1 MGHLPCRGWPRPDL
15 AAARVVH
22 APGSRKRLP
31 ASLVSLTVV
40 ADLRSALAVPRPKV
54 SVPRR
59 IDRAVERP
67 RLLRDL
73 AGAPSG
79 PRPNGDSG
87 PEVLLACAPAG
98 YGKTTMLADFADEQ
112 RAAGVPVA
120 WVTCDRD
127 DDGTAFW
134 GAVILAATEA
144 APDSATVLAGL
155 DAPTGPADATFV
167 ANLIGVLGD
176 EVPGII
182 LVLDDVHEVRA
193 REVLDGLQHLVQW
206 ADARVRVAL
215 GCRFEPPIGLHRL
228 RLTGR
233 LREVRA
239 AQLAFTPQE
248 ADEFWDRH
256 DIVLDADARAVLHTL
271 TEGWPAGLRMAALSL
286 EHGDPATFV
295 AEFSGADRPVA
306 DYLAG
311 EVLVRLPDDVVD
323 FLLRTCV
330 VEDLSVDL
338 AARLSGRDDSAAM
351 LDELAQRNALVVP
364 LDRSG
369 TWFRYHA
376 LLRTYLGA
384 AVGRRDPGE
393 AAVLRVAAATWF
405 LEQRDPAQALE
416 LASTAGDGG
425 LVEQILLT
433 HGLGLVLAGAGAAVS
448 RAIGLLPVPQDTA
461 PAVLVHRALLAVD
474 EGDISTADEALAV
487 LAAVP
492 DDGTS
497 ARMTSLRKAA
507 ALHRARLAAD
517 LAVARSSDLVE
528 DVGPLRLPADL
539 DPDVRLLVLA
549 DRGALRLF
557 EGDHLRARRDLLQ
570 AIDLA
575 QAAGLHS
582 IQLYCKNLVAGTYLA
597 QNDFAQARTSAEK
610 AIAFAT
616 ARGWDRTPTLAYS
629 YMLAGWTAFQLL
641 HPEEAAT
648 WAAVSLD
655 VIDTTIDVEVEG
667 AARTGEAIIAF
678 DEPPQRRPALDRL
691 QRTTAWLTER
701 GASPALTALA
711 APHELRMCLGLVEW
725 HRAEQAVERA
735 EMRLGAT
742 GDVAVLQAQLASARG
757 RPADAKRLV
766 RPVLAGDLV
775 PIRTTA
781 CTTAWLLEALLAER
795 SDRRP
800 AATEALLEALQ
811 TAAPTGATRPFFDAG
826 TEVHVLLLQ
835 LRGRAGHLEPVLDSV
850 LTGIA
855 HVLEWQGAAAS
866 TGSALPPGS
875 TTAPSGGWLT
885 ERELVVLR
893 DLPSMMTLGE
903 IAAAQGISLNT
914 VKTHVRSIYA
924 KLGAGTRREAIGIA
938 RGLGLL

>member
-1 MGHLPCRGWPRPDL
+1 M
-15 AAARVVH
+15 A
-22 APGSRKRLP
+22 
-31 ASLVSLTVV
+31 T
-40 ADLRSALAVPRPKV
+40 LRSALAVPRPKV

-73 AGAPSG
+73 TGTPFDDPAATPSPDLGAGPV
-79 PRPNGDSG
+79 
-87 PEVLLACAPAG
+87 VLLACAPAG
-98 YGKTTMLADFADEQ
+98 YGKTTMLADWTDQQ

-134 GAVILAATEA
+134 SAVILAATEV

-155 DAPTGPADATFV
+155 DAPAGPADSMFV

-176 EVPGII
+176 EVPGIV

-193 REVLDGLQHLVQW
+193 REVLDGIQHLVEW
-206 ADARVRVAL
+206 ADSRVRVAL

-233 LREVRA
+233 LHEVRA
-239 AQLAFTPQE
+239 AQLAFTAEE
-248 ADEFWDRH
+248 ADDFWSRH
-256 DIVLDADARAVLHTL
+256 DIVLDSESRAVLLTL
-271 TEGWPAGLRMAALSL
+271 TEGWPAGMRMAALSL

-330 VEDLSVDL
+330 VEDLSVEL
-338 AARLSGRDDSAAM
+338 AVRLSGREDSAAM
-351 LDELAQRNALVVP
+351 LDDLAQRNALVVP

-376 LLRTYLGA
+376 LLRTYLA
-384 AVGRRDPGE
+384 AALRRRDPGE
-393 AAVLRVAAATWF
+393 MAALRVLAAQWF
-405 LEQRDPAQALE
+405 LEQREPGEALE
-416 LASTAGDGG
+416 LASAAGDAE
-425 LVEQILLT
+425 LVERILLA
-433 HGLGLVLAGAGAAVS
+433 HGLGLLLGGAGPSVR
-448 RAIGLLPVPQDTA
+448 RAIGQLPPSQDDA

-474 EGDISTADEALAV
+474 EGDVGAADEALAV
-487 LAAVP
+487 LATVP
-492 DDGTS
+492 DDGEDR
-497 ARMTSLRKAA
+497 RMTSLRKAA

-517 LAVARSSDLVE
+517 LVVAHASDLVA
-528 DVGPLRLPADL
+528 DVGPSHLPADL

-557 EGDHLRARRDLLQ
+557 EGDHRRARRDLLQ

-575 QAAGLHS
+575 KAANLHS
-582 IQLYCKNLVAGTYLA
+582 IELYCKNLVAGTHVA
-597 QNDFAQARTSAEK
+597 ENDFVQARTAAEK
-610 AIAFAT
+610 AIAFAA

-629 YMLAGWTAFQLL
+629 YMLAGWTSFQVLR
-641 HPEEAAT
+641 PEEAAT
-648 WAAVSLD
+648 WAAISLD
-655 VIDTTIDVEVEG
+655 VIDATIDVEVEG

-678 DEPPQRRPALDRL
+678 DEPPQRRLALDRL
-691 QRTTAWLTER
+691 ERTTAWLADR

-711 APHELRMCLGLVEW
+711 APHELRMCLSLGEW
-725 HRAEQAVERA
+725 HRAEQGVERA
-735 EMRLGAT
+735 ETRLGAS
-742 GDVAVLQAQLASARG
+742 GDVAVLQAMLASARG
-757 RPADAKRLV
+757 RPADARRLL
-766 RPVLAGDLV
+766 RPVLSGELT
-775 PIRTTA
+775 PLRTTA
-781 CTTAWLLEALLAER
+781 STTAWLLEALLAER
-795 SDRRP
+795 SDRHP
-800 AATEALLEALQ
+800 AATEALLSALHS
-811 TAAPTGATRPFFDAG
+811 AAPTGATRPFFDAG
-826 TEVHVLLLQ
+826 TEVHTLLSQ
-835 LRGRAGHLEPVLDSV
+835 LRGRAGHLEPVLDAV
-850 LTGIA
+850 LTGIT
-855 HVLEWQGAAAS
+855 HVLDWQGAATTSA
-866 TGSALPPGS
+866 TGAPSGT

-903 IAAAQGISLNT
+903 IAGAQGISLNT

>member
-1 MGHLPCRGWPRPDL
+1 
-15 AAARVVH
+15 V
-22 APGSRKRLP
+22 
-31 ASLVSLTVV
+31 T
-40 ADLRSALAVPRPKV
+40 DLRSALAAPRPKV

-73 AGAPSG
+73 TGTQFDDPAATPHPDRGAGPV
-79 PRPNGDSG
+79 
-87 PEVLLACAPAG
+87 VLLACAPAG
-98 YGKTTMLADFADEQ
+98 YGKTTMLADWTYQQ

-134 GAVILAATEA
+134 SAVILAATEA

-155 DAPTGPADATFV
+155 DAPAGPADSTFV
-167 ANLIGVLGD
+167 AKLMDVLGD
-176 EVPGII
+176 EVPGLLI
-182 LVLDDVHEVRA
+182 VLDDVHEVRT
-193 REVLDGLQHLVQW
+193 REVLDGIQHLVEW
-206 ADARVRVAL
+206 ADGRVRVAL

-233 LREVRA
+233 LHEVRA
-239 AQLAFTPQE
+239 AQLAFTAEE
-248 ADEFWDRH
+248 ADDFWSRH
-256 DIVLDADARAVLHTL
+256 DIVLDSDSRGVLHTL
-271 TEGWPAGLRMAALSL
+271 IEGWPAGMRLAALSL

-351 LDELAQRNALVVP
+351 LDDLAQRNALVVP
-364 LDRSG
+364 LDRGG
-369 TWFRYHA
+369 TWFRYHS
-376 LLRTYLGA
+376 LLRTYLAGA
-384 AVGRRDPGE
+384 LRRRDPGE
-393 AAVLRVAAATWF
+393 VAALRVVAAHWF
-405 LEQRDPAQALE
+405 LEQREPAEALE
-416 LASTAGDGG
+416 LASTAGDVD
-425 LVEQILLT
+425 LVEWILLA
-433 HGLGLVLAGAGAAVS
+433 HGLGLVLAGAGPSVR
-448 RAIGLLPVPQDTA
+448 RAIGQLPPSQEHA

-474 EGDISTADEALAV
+474 EGDVGAADEALAV
-487 LAAVP
+487 LATMP
-492 DDGTS
+492 DDGS
-497 ARMTSLRKAA
+497 NRRMTSLRKAA

-517 LAVARSSDLVE
+517 LAVAHASDLVA
-528 DVGPLRLPADL
+528 DVGPSHLPADL

-557 EGDHLRARRDLLQ
+557 EGDHRRARRDLLQ

-582 IQLYCKNLVAGTYLA
+582 IQLYCKNLVAGTHVA
-597 QNDFAQARTSAEK
+597 ENDFAQARIAAEK
-610 AIAFAT
+610 AIAFAA

-629 YMLAGWTAFQLL
+629 YMLAGWTSFQVLR
-641 HPEEAAT
+641 PEEAAT
-648 WAAVSLD
+648 WAAISLD
-655 VIDTTIDVEVEG
+655 VIDATIDVEVEG

-678 DEPPQRRPALDRL
+678 DEPPQRRAALDRL
-691 QRTTAWLTER
+691 ERTTAWLTDR

-711 APHELRMCLGLVEW
+711 APHELRMCLSLGEW

-735 EMRLGAT
+735 EHRLGPT
-742 GDVAVLQAQLASARG
+742 GDVAVVQALLASARG
-757 RPADAKRLV
+757 RPADARRLL
-766 RPVLAGDLV
+766 RPVLTGDLT
-775 PIRTTA
+775 PLRTTA
-781 CTTAWLLEALLAER
+781 STTAWLLEALLAER

-800 AATEALLEALQ
+800 AATEALLTALQ

-826 TEVHVLLLQ
+826 AEVHALLSQ
-835 LRGRAGHLEPVLDSV
+835 LHGRAGHLEPVLDSV
-850 LTGIA
+850 LAGIT
-855 HVLEWQGAAAS
+855 HLLEWQGAAATS
-866 TGSALPPGS
+866 ATGVPLGT

>member
-1 MGHLPCRGWPRPDL
+1 M
-15 AAARVVH
+15 
-22 APGSRKRLP
+22 
-31 ASLVSLTVV
+31 
-40 ADLRSALAVPRPKV
+40 
-54 SVPRR
+54 
-59 IDRAVERP
+59 
-67 RLLRDL
+67 
-73 AGAPSG
+73 
-79 PRPNGDSG
+79 
-87 PEVLLACAPAG
+87 
-98 YGKTTMLADFADEQ
+98 
-112 RAAGVPVA
+112 
-120 WVTCDRD
+120 
-127 DDGTAFW
+127 
-134 GAVILAATEA
+134 
-144 APDSATVLAGL
+144 
-155 DAPTGPADATFV
+155 
-167 ANLIGVLGD
+167 
-176 EVPGII
+176 
-182 LVLDDVHEVRA
+182 
-193 REVLDGLQHLVQW
+193 
-206 ADARVRVAL
+206 
-215 GCRFEPPIGLHRL
+215 
-228 RLTGR
+228 
-233 LREVRA
+233 
-239 AQLAFTPQE
+239 
-248 ADEFWDRH
+248 
-256 DIVLDADARAVLHTL
+256 LDADARAVLHTL

-330 VEDLSVDL
+330 VEDLSVEL

-351 LDELAQRNALVVP
+351 LDDLAQRNALVVP

-376 LLRTYLGA
+376 LLRTYLVA
-384 AVGRRDPGE
+384 ALRRRDPGE
-393 AAVLRVAAATWF
+393 TAVLRVTAATWF

-416 LASTAGDGG
+416 LASAAGDGE

-433 HGLGLVLAGAGAAVS
+433 HGLGLVLSGAGAAV
-448 RAIGLLPVPQDTA
+448 RRVIGLLPVPQDTA

-507 ALHRARLAAD
+507 LLHRARLAAD

-528 DVGPLRLPADL
+528 DVGPSHLPVDL

-557 EGDHLRARRDLLQ
+557 EGDHQRARRDLLQ

-582 IQLYCKNLVAGTYLA
+582 IQLYCKNLVAGTYVA
-597 QNDFAQARTSAEK
+597 QNDFGQARIAAEK

-648 WAAVSLD
+648 WAAISLD

-678 DEPPQRRPALDRL
+678 DEPPQRRSALDRL
-691 QRTTAWLTER
+691 ERTTAWLTER

-711 APHELRMCLGLVEW
+711 APHELRMCLGLGEW

-735 EMRLGAT
+735 EARLGRHRRRRRAAGT
-742 GDVAVLQAQLASARG
+742 ARLGPGSPGRRQAAAAPGARRRPRPHPRHRAAPPPGCSRPCSPSGRTADRPPPRRCSPPCRPPRPRG
-757 RPADAKRLV
+757 RPA
-766 RPVLAGDLV
+766 
-775 PIRTTA
+775 
-781 CTTAWLLEALLAER
+781 
-795 SDRRP
+795 
-800 AATEALLEALQ
+800 
-811 TAAPTGATRPFFDAG
+811 PFFDAG
-826 TEVHVLLLQ
+826 TEVHALLLAAA
-835 LRGRAGHLEPVLDSV
+835 RAGRPPR
-850 LTGIA
+850 A
-855 HVLEWQGAAAS
+855 GA
-866 TGSALPPGS
+866 
-875 TTAPSGGWLT
+875 
-885 ERELVVLR
+885 R
-893 DLPSMMTLGE
+893 
-903 IAAAQGISLNT
+903 
-914 VKTHVRSIYA
+914 
-924 KLGAGTRREAIGIA
+924 LGAHGHRPRSRVAGCGRQHRQRAATRRRRPRRAVGGSPSA
-938 RGLGLL
+938 SSWCCATCPR

>member
-1 MGHLPCRGWPRPDL
+1 M
-15 AAARVVH
+15 
-22 APGSRKRLP
+22 
-31 ASLVSLTVV
+31 
-40 ADLRSALAVPRPKV
+40 ADLRTALAVPRPKV

-73 AGAPSG
+73 TGAPFDDPSIPSG
-79 PRPNGDSG
+79 RDLTQG
-87 PEVLLACAPAG
+87 PVVLLACAPAG
-98 YGKTTMLADFADEQ
+98 YGKTTMLADFADDQ

-127 DDGTAFW
+127 DDSTAFW
-134 GAVILAATEA
+134 SAVLVAATEA
-144 APDSATVLAGL
+144 APDSATMLAGL
-155 DAPTGPADATFV
+155 DAPAGPTDSTFV
-167 ANLIGVLGD
+167 ANLIGVFAD
-176 EVPGII
+176 EVPGLL

-193 REVLDGLQHLVQW
+193 RAVLDGIQHLVEW
-206 ADARVRVAL
+206 ADGRVRVAL

-233 LREVRA
+233 LHEVRA
-239 AQLAFTPQE
+239 AQLAFTAEE
-248 ADEFWDRH
+248 ADDFWGRH
-256 DIVLDADARAVLHTL
+256 DIVLDGDSRGVLHTL
-271 TEGWPAGLRMAALSL
+271 IEGWPAGMRMAALSL

-306 DYLAG
+306 DYLAS

-323 FLLRTCV
+323 FLLRTSV
-330 VEDLSVDL
+330 VEDLAVDL

-351 LDELAQRNALVVP
+351 LDDLAQRNALVVP

-376 LLRTYLGA
+376 LLRTYLA
-384 AVGRRDPGE
+384 AALQRRDPAE
-393 AAVLRVAAATWF
+393 LATLQRVAALWF

-416 LASTAGDGG
+416 LASVAGDTE

-433 HGLGLVLAGAGAAVS
+433 HGLGLVLAGAGPTVRRSIAV
-448 RAIGLLPVPQDTA
+448 LPVSAERT

-474 EGDISTADEALAV
+474 EGDVVAADEALAM

-492 DDGTS
+492 DDGGS
-497 ARMTSLRKAA
+497 PRMTALRKAA

-517 LAVARSSDLVE
+517 LAVAHASDLVE
-528 DVGPLRLPADL
+528 DVGPSHLPADL

-549 DRGALRLF
+549 DRGALHLF
-557 EGDHLRARRDLLQ
+557 EGDHRRARRDLQQ
-570 AIDLA
+570 AIELA
-575 QAAGLHS
+575 RAAGLHS
-582 IQLYCKNLVAGTYLA
+582 VQLYCSNLVAGTYVA
-597 QNDFAQARTSAEK
+597 ENDFAQARISAER
-610 AIAFAT
+610 AIAFAA
-616 ARGWDRTPTLAYS
+616 ARGWDRTPSMAYS
-629 YMLAGWTAFQLL
+629 YMLAGWTAFQML

-648 WAAVSLD
+648 WAAISLD

-678 DEPPQRRPALDRL
+678 DEPPQRRSALDRL
-691 QRTTAWLTER
+691 ERTTAWLTDR

-711 APHELRMCLGLVEW
+711 APHELRMCLSLGEW
-725 HRAEQAVERA
+725 HRAERAVERA
-735 EMRLGAT
+735 ETRLGT
-742 GDVAVLQAQLASARG
+742 SGDVVVLQAQLASARG
-757 RPADAKRLV
+757 RPADARRLL
-766 RPVLAGDLV
+766 RPVLSGGLT
-775 PIRTTA
+775 PIRSTA
-781 CTTAWLLEALLAER
+781 LVSAWLLEALLAER
-795 SDRRP
+795 SERRP
-800 AATEALLEALQ
+800 AATEALQTALQ
-811 TAAPTGATRPFFDAG
+811 VAAPAGASRPFFDAG
-826 TEVHVLLLQ
+826 AEVHAMLSA
-835 LRGRAGHLEPVLDSV
+835 LRGRAGHLEQSLDSV
-850 LTGIA
+850 LAGIA
-855 HVLEWQGAAAS
+855 HVLEWQGGATAATS
-866 TGSALPPGS
+866 GLPLGT

-903 IAAAQGISLNT
+903 IATAQGISLNT

>member
-1 MGHLPCRGWPRPDL
+1 M
-15 AAARVVH
+15 
-22 APGSRKRLP
+22 
-31 ASLVSLTVV
+31 

-73 AGAPSG
+73 GSG
-79 PRPNGDSG
+79 GGGFTPARGGG

-98 YGKTTMLADFADEQ
+98 YGKTTMLADFTDEQ

-144 APDSATVLAGL
+144 APESATVLAGL
-155 DAPTGPADATFV
+155 DAPTGAADASFV
-167 ANLIGVLGD
+167 ANLVGVLGD

-193 REVLDGLQHLVQW
+193 REVLDGLQHLVEW
-206 ADARVRVAL
+206 ADGRVRVAL
-215 GCRFEPPIGLHRL
+215 GCRFEPPVGLHRL

-233 LREVRA
+233 LHEVRA
-239 AQLAFTPQE
+239 AQLAFTAQE
-248 ADEFWDRH
+248 ADDFWDRH
-256 DIVLDADARAVLHTL
+256 DIALDDDSRAVLFTL
-271 TEGWPAGLRMAALSL
+271 TEGWPAGMRMAALSL

-330 VEDLSVDL
+330 VENLSVEL
-338 AARLSGRDDSAAM
+338 AARLSGRDDAAAM
-351 LDELAQRNALVVP
+351 LDDLAQRNALVVP
-364 LDRSG
+364 LDRTG

-376 LLRTYLGA
+376 LLRTYLVA
-384 AVGRRDPGE
+384 ALRRRDPGE
-393 AAVLRVAAATWF
+393 MAALRVVAATWF

-416 LASTAGDGG
+416 LASDGGDGE
-425 LVEQILLT
+425 LVEQILLAD
-433 HGLGLVLAGAGAAVS
+433 GLSLVLSGAGQAVR
-448 RAIGLLPVPQDTA
+448 RAIALLPVRQDTT

-474 EGDISTADEALAV
+474 EGDVSAADEALAA

-492 DDGTS
+492 DDGAS
-497 ARMTSLRKAA
+497 PRLTSLRKAA
-507 ALHRARLAAD
+507 VLHRARLAAD
-517 LAVARSSDLVE
+517 LAVARSSDLVA
-528 DVGPLRLPADL
+528 DVGPSNLPVDL

-557 EGDHLRARRDLLQ
+557 EGDHQRARRDLLQ

-582 IQLYCKNLVAGTYLA
+582 IQLYCKNLVAGTYA
-597 QNDFAQARTSAEK
+597 AENDLGQARTCAEK

-616 ARGWDRTPTLAYS
+616 ARGWDRSASLAYS

-648 WAAVSLD
+648 WAAMSLD

-678 DEPPQRRPALDRL
+678 DEPPQRRSALDRL
-691 QRTTAWLTER
+691 QRTTAWLTDR
-701 GASPALTALA
+701 GASPVLIALA
-711 APHELRMCLGLVEW
+711 APHELRMCLGLGEW

-735 EMRLGAT
+735 AMRLGAT
-742 GDVAVLQAQLASARG
+742 GDVAVLQAQFASARG
-757 RPADAKRLV
+757 RPADAKRLL
-766 RPVLAGDLV
+766 RPVLAGDLS
-775 PIRTTA
+775 PLRTTA
-781 CTTAWLLEALLAER
+781 GTTAWLLEALLAER

-800 AATEALLEALQ
+800 AATEALLAALEVC
-811 TAAPTGATRPFFDAG
+811 APTGATRPFFDAG
-826 TEVHVLLLQ
+826 AEVHTLLLQ

-855 HVLEWQGAAAS
+855 NLLEWQSAAAS

-903 IAAAQGISLNT
+903 VAAAQGISLNT

>member
-1 MGHLPCRGWPRPDL
+1 M
-15 AAARVVH
+15 
-22 APGSRKRLP
+22 
-31 ASLVSLTVV
+31 
-40 ADLRSALAVPRPKV
+40 ADLRSALAVPRPKI

-73 AGAPSG
+73 VGG
-79 PRPNGDSG
+79 PGGPLPFPGDDGERPGG
-87 PEVLLACAPAG
+87 PDVLLACAPAG
-98 YGKTTMLADFADEQ
+98 YGKTTMLADFADQQ
-112 RAAGVPVA
+112 RAAGVPVG
-120 WVTCDRD
+120 WVTCDHE

-134 GAVILAATEA
+134 SAVIVAATEA

-182 LVLDDVHEVRA
+182 LVFDDVHEVRA
-193 REVLDGLQHLVQW
+193 REVLDGLQHLVEW

-233 LREVRA
+233 LHEVRA
-239 AQLAFTPQE
+239 AQLAFTPDE
-248 ADEFWDRH
+248 ADDFWRRH
-256 DIVLDADARAVLHTL
+256 DIMLDAESRAVLHSL
-271 TEGWPAGLRMAALSL
+271 TEGWPAGMRMAALSL

-311 EVLVRLPDDVVD
+311 EVLVRLPDEVVD

-330 VEDLSVDL
+330 VEDLSVEL
-338 AARLSGRDDSAAM
+338 ATRLTGREDSAAM
-351 LDELAQRNALVVP
+351 LDDLAQRNALVVP

-376 LLRTYLGA
+376 LLRTYLVA
-384 AVGRRDPGE
+384 ALRRRD
-393 AAVLRVAAATWF
+393 AAEMADLRVVAALWF

-416 LASTAGDGG
+416 LASAAGDLE
-425 LVEQILLT
+425 LVERILLT
-433 HGLGLVLAGAGAAVS
+433 HALGLVLAGAGSAVR
-448 RAIGLLPVPQDTA
+448 RAISVLPAPQDSA

-474 EGDISTADEALAV
+474 EGDIATADEALAA

-492 DDGTS
+492 DDGRDR
-497 ARMTSLRKAA
+497 RMTSLRKAA

-517 LAVARSSDLVE
+517 LVVAKASDLVE
-528 DVGPLRLPADL
+528 DVGPSHLPVDL

-557 EGDHLRARRDLLQ
+557 EGDYRRARRDLLQ

-575 QAAGLHS
+575 QTAGLHS
-582 IQLYCKNLVAGTYLA
+582 IQLYCKNLVAGTHVA
-597 QNDFAQARTSAEK
+597 QNDFAQARIAAEK

-616 ARGWDRTPTLAYS
+616 ARGWDRSPSLAYS
-629 YMLAGWTAFQLL
+629 YMLAGWTAFQVLR
-641 HPEEAAT
+641 PEEAAT
-648 WAAVSLD
+648 WAAISLD

-678 DEPPQRRPALDRL
+678 DEPPQRRSALERL
-691 QRTTAWLTER
+691 ERTTAWLTER

-711 APHELRMCLGLVEW
+711 APHELRMCLGLGEW

-735 EMRLGAT
+735 EARLGAT
-742 GDVAVLQAQLASARG
+742 GDVAGLQAHLASARG
-757 RPADAKRLV
+757 RPADARRIL
-766 RPVLAGDLV
+766 RPVLSGETA

-781 CTTAWLLEALLAER
+781 LTSAWLLEALLAER
-795 SDRRP
+795 ADRRP
-800 AATEALLEALQ
+800 AATEALLRALE
-811 TAAPTGATRPFFDAG
+811 TAVPTGATRPFFDAG
-826 TEVHVLLLQ
+826 TEVHDLLHH
-835 LRGRAGHLEPVLDSV
+835 LRGRAGHLEPVLDAV
-850 LTGIA
+850 LTGIT
-855 HVLEWQGAAAS
+855 HLLEWQRAS
-866 TGSALPPGS
+866 VTTATGLPPGT